1 MYRFSLA
8 SFLRL
13 FQHALQNKD
22 VGNTDLRIRAL
33 TMTLQT
39 LVYEYVCR
47 LLFKADRLMFAMHLV
62 HGMHPSLFQDLEW
75 EAFIGQLVPEMFR
88 RQESIKKMRDGLPS
102 WCDSERT
109 LAVNQLQANF
119 PTLYNN
125 LDLGNTESWTTF
137 SRSSHCDCE
146 IPPNVL
152 KRITSFQQVLVIPT
166 LRPDRLQSAMEHFTT
181 RALGLKEIS
190 PATLNFKRLY
200 TTDTLPTELILIVIS
215 PGLTPLRSCKR

>member
-13 FQHALQNKD
+13 FQNALQSKED

-39 LVYEYVCR
+39 LAYEYVCR
-47 LLFKADRLMFAMHLV
+47 SLFKADRLMFAMHLV

-102 WCDSERT
+102 WCDSE
-109 LAVNQLQANF
+109 
-119 PTLYNN
+119 
-125 LDLGNTESWTTF
+125 
-137 SRSSHCDCE
+137 
-146 IPPNVL
+146 
-152 KRITSFQQVLVIPT
+152 
-166 LRPDRLQSAMEHFTT
+166 
-181 RALGLKEIS
+181 
-190 PATLNFKRLY
+190 
-200 TTDTLPTELILIVIS
+200 
-215 PGLTPLRSCKR
+215 